1 MSSEPREET
10 LAKDVRV
17 AEYICGLLSPAES
30 AQVHALLARDDEA
43 LAIGLQ
49 WEAELL
55 SLVDALP
62 PVSPPASLRERLQR
76 SLNIG
81 PPQAP
86 IQTQLLRRRSQEHD
100 SVAIPA
106 QTLSERAAVV
116 NPAPPA
122 AEPTR
127 PTVHSFTASPTRA
140 SPTGVDGAAEHA
152 SEPAAEE
159 ARPRAKTAGPVSS
172 GSNGSPGLASSAH
185 SRGPSSDHERALLR
199 KLWLWRLIALGA
211 AAAAIVGFMLPGEPP
226 PPPVQI
232 VKVAPTRAAILM
244 APGTSSTPGWTAT
257 LDVDGNLM
265 MQPLVH
271 TEVPLGSQVL
281 LWTRSA
287 RVPEPRL
294 LGKIDPNRPVQV
306 PAATLGALAE
316 DQLFEIT
323 LEKDEDA
330 AEGVPNGPILF
341 IGQMTVFAAGAAT
354 MPDTAS
360 GASDASGASAGTIT
374 TQP

>member
-1 MSSEPREET
+1 MSPESREET
-10 LAKDVRV
+10 PAKDVRV

-86 IQTQLLRRRSQEHD
+86 IQTQLLRRRSQEQHPA
-100 SVAIPA
+100 AIPA
-106 QTLSERAAVV
+106 QTPSEQAAVATLA
-116 NPAPPA
+116 PAVAEPPRPTAPSSTASGRHTTPA
-122 AEPTR
+122 AVGDE
-127 PTVHSFTASPTRA
+127 AEQ
-140 SPTGVDGAAEHA
+140 AAERPR
-152 SEPAAEE
+152 SRTTAAE
-159 ARPRAKTAGPVSS
+159 ARSVESD
-172 GSNGSPGLASSAH
+172 GSRGLASSTH
-185 SRGPSSDHERALLR
+185 SRSQAPDRERALLR
-199 KLWLWRLIALGA
+199 KLWLWRLIASGA
-211 AAAAIVGFMLPGEPP
+211 ACAAIVGFMLPGEPP

-257 LDVDGNLM
+257 LDADGNLM

-294 LGKIDPNRPVQV
+294 LGKIDPNRPVRV
-306 PAATLGALAE
+306 PVATLGALAD

-341 IGQMTVFAAGAAT
+341 IGQMAVFAAEAAA
-354 MPDTAS
+354 MPDAAS
-360 GASDASGASAGTIT
+360 GASATSGASAGTIT